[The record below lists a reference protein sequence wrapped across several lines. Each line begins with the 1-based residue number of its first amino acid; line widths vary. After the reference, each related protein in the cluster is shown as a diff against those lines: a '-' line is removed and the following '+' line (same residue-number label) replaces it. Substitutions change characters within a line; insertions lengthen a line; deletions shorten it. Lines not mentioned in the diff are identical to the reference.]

1 MMDLFKAEW
10 YKLQTRPVFWIVLLL
25 QVVFIVGM
33 ILLTIA
39 LPSDFLQSIY
49 EETAL
54 EMETAERAASEETL
68 SMLYGQILSSA
79 VFLSL
84 FYMDFFLE
92 LLIIVMVALYI
103 GSEFQWRTFQ
113 QTMIRG
119 YSAGSIILVKMG
131 IILLWIIFSIML
143 AAGLGAL
150 LGAIMNYF
158 FEPAI
163 ASETFTTFELYEIL
177 RYALFSFF
185 GVLLYG
191 VFTLFVTVLS
201 RSSTIGIVF
210 PLVYTI
216 ALEGPME
223 WIVNGVLGDRKY
235 ELLEYFFMENAKD
248 NLTGVYAIGR
258 FLSPFIFENQA
269 EIQYSLISL
278 GCYLVFFIFLTTLV
292 MHLKKN
298 YA

>member
-25 QVVFIVGM
+25 QVVFIAGM

-39 LPSDFLQSIY
+39 LPSELLQSIY

-79 VFLSL
+79 IFLSL
-84 FYMDFFLE
+84 FYIDFFLE
-92 LLIIVMVALYI
+92 LLIIVMVALYV

-113 QTMIRG
+113 QTMVRG

-143 AAGLGAL
+143 AAGLGVV
-150 LGAIMNYF
+150 LGGIMNYF

-191 VFTLFVTVLS
+191 VFTLFVTILS

-216 ALEGPME
+216 ALEGPLE
-223 WIVNGVLGDRKY
+223 WIVNSFLGDRSY

-258 FLSPFIFENQA
+258 FLSPFLFENQT
-269 EIQYSLISL
+269 EIQYSLITL
-278 GCYLVFFIFLTTLV
+278 GCYFVLFILLTTVV
-292 MHLKKN
+292 MHFKKN